1 MASDDDDERLAA
13 RAQNG
18 EAAAREALAKRHV
31 PVLRR
36 LVRRYVRED
45 DAEDVA
51 HKAMMRGLDKLESFR
66 GESSFRSWLHRVA
79 INVALNHARD
89 TKRERA
95 SEIDEADLITN
106 TLGTQR
112 LVAREAKARLVGLV
126 EALPEKQREAVR
138 LRLFADL
145 SFAEI
150 GEQIGISE
158 DAAKVNFHHALK
170 RLRTELASTVGI
182 GEPDASPTAKPSK
195 A

>member
-1 MASDDDDERLAA
+1 MEDDDDRLAE
-13 RAQNG
+13 RAQRGN
-18 EAAAREALAKRHV
+18 AAAREELARRHV

-51 HKAMMRGLDKLESFR
+51 HKAMMRALDKLESFR
-66 GESSFRSWLHRVA
+66 GDSSFRSWLHRVA

-95 SEIDEADLITN
+95 CEIDEADLITN

-112 LVAREAKARLVGLV
+112 LVAREAKARLIGLV

-150 GEQIGISE
+150 GEHLGISE

-170 RLRTELASTVGI
+170 RLRTELAPTVGI
-182 GEPDASPTAKPSK
+182 GETNEPAAKPSK
-195 A
+195 SRS

>member
-1 MASDDDDERLAA
+1 MTAPDDDDALVKRAQAGDA
-13 RAQNG
+13 RAKDD
-18 EAAAREALAKRHV
+18 LAKRHL
-31 PVLRR
+31 PVLARI
-36 LVRRYVRED
+36 VRRYVRD
-45 DAEDVA
+45 ADAEDVA
-51 HKAMMRGLDKLESFR
+51 QKAMLRALDKLETFR

-79 INVALNHARD
+79 SNVALNHARD
-89 TKRERA
+89 NRREVA

-150 GEQIGISE
+150 GQRIGISE
-158 DAAKVNFHHALK
+158 DSAKVNFHHALK
-170 RLRTELASTVGI
+170 RLRAGLAPIVD
-182 GEPDASPTAKPSK
+182 ED
-195 A
+195 